1 MNCDE
6 KLMSSGLPHKG
17 QKDDDVKIEAFLCKL
32 VFESALADQ
41 GSVGLCINIMLKG
54 EWSYVQN
61 KRNTFENENS
71 YAQKRRVGEYLS
83 EIGVL

>member
-41 GSVGLCINIMLKG
+41 GSVGLYINITLKG
-54 EWSYVQN
+54 GGLMYKIKGTLLKMKTAMHKSAE
-61 KRNTFENENS
+61 
-71 YAQKRRVGEYLS
+71 
-83 EIGVL
+83 